1 MSNLD
6 ILWIRSTAADLAKQ
20 IVQESISKIDTAAAA
35 KKRRAE
41 KEWEKKYER
50 Q

>member
-6 ILWIRSTAADLAKQ
+6 ILWMRSTATDLAKQ
-20 IVQESISKIDTAAAA
+20 IVQESISKIDTATAT

-41 KEWEKKYER
+41 KEWEKEWEKK
-50 Q
+50 

>member
-6 ILWIRSTAADLAKQ
+6 ILWTRSTAADLARQ
-20 IVQESISKIDTAAAA
+20 IVQESISKIDAATAA
-35 KKRRAE
+35 KKRRTE
-41 KEWEKKYER
+41 KEWKKKYD